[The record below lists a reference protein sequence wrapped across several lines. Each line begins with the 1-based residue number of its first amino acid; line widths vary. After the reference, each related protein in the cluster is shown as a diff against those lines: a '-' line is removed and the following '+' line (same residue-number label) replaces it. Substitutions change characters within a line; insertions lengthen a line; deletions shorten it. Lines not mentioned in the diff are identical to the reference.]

1 MIIGTGGEAS
11 EEQEFRVF
19 VIVQKVECANKEAA
33 KICELCSRRRRAR
46 KKEGTIA
53 AKVKLIDFLPYYL
66 GLRAANG
73 FAH

>member
-33 KICELCSRRRRAR
+33 KICELFAAEKSQEERRHDCS
-46 KKEGTIA
+46 KSEI
-53 AKVKLIDFLPYYL
+53 
-66 GLRAANG
+66 N
-73 FAH
+73 